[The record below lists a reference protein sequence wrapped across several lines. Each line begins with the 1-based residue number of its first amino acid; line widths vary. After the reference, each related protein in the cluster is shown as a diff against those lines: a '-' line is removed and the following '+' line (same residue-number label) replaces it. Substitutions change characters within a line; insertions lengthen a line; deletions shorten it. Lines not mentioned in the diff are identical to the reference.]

1 MNEKI
6 KEIENVLMDLMNV
19 SLAKQCKQEYIIY
32 TFYTNPKRQ
41 QIVRQTKEHFDNREL
56 DNPGKC
62 KKRRVEIPIDKFLND
77 VVYDLLNRGY
87 ELELFE
93 E

>member
-32 TFYTNPKRQ
+32 TFYCNNFDIHQ
-41 QIVRQTKEHFDNREL
+41 MSHFSSIL
-56 DNPGKC
+56 
-62 KKRRVEIPIDKFLND
+62 
-77 VVYDLLNRGY
+77 GY
-87 ELELFE
+87 LSTIE
-93 E
+93 

>member
-1 MNEKI
+1 
-6 KEIENVLMDLMNV
+6 MDLMNV

-87 ELELFE
+87 ELENYE
-93 E
+93 